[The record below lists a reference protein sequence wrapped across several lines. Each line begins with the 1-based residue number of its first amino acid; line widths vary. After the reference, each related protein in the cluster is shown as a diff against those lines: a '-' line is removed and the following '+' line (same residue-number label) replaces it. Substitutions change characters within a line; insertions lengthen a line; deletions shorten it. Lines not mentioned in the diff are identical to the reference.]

1 MIYRYIYKI
10 TCTAGSFKDKF
21 YFGQHTTEN
30 LDDNYHGSGRKLQRY
45 YKKYPNDYIKE
56 IISFYDSQEELNKAE
71 YDIIHPHLNNNMCLN
86 LMEGG
91 GNTGSPSIETRIKIS
106 KSLLGNVPVNKGKHG
121 YWHMTDE
128 QKQKL
133 SNSIKGHRNY
143 RPGLPSP
150 FKGKHHTK
158 ESIQKIRDINKGS
171 KWMNDGEHDYYIK
184 KEQIEQYLELGY
196 VFGRLYKINEET
208 KQKISKTLKG
218 RSSNNKGVSLSEETK
233 KKISESVKLYWINKK
248 QNSFYIIKNII

>member
-1 MIYRYIYKI
+1 MTYRYIYKI

-30 LDDNYHGSGRKLQRY
+30 LDDGYKGSGRKLQRY

-56 IISFYDSQEELNKAE
+56 IISFYNTQEELNLAE
-71 YDIIHPHLNNNMCLN
+71 YDIINPWLNNSMCLN

-91 GNTGSPSIETRIKIS
+91 GNTGRPSVETRKKIS
-106 KSLLGNVPVNKGKHG
+106 LTLTGKEPGNKGKHG

-128 QKQKL
+128 QKKKL

-150 FKGKHHTK
+150 FKGKNHTK
-158 ESIQKIRDINKGS
+158 ESIQKCKDANKGA
-171 KWMNDGEHDYYIK
+171 KWMNNGMEDHYVVK
-184 KEQIEQYLELGY
+184 NKIEQYLEMGY
-196 VFGRLYKINEET
+196 VFGRLYK
-208 KQKISKTLKG
+208 
-218 RSSNNKGVSLSEETK
+218 VSEETK
-233 KKISESVKLYWINKK
+233 HKISETLKNK
-248 QNSFYIIKNII
+248 